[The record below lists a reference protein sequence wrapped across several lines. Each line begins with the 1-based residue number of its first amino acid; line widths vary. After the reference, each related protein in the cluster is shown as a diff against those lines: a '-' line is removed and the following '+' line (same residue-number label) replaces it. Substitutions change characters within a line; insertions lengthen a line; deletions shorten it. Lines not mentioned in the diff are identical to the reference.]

1 VRRVGAREV
10 GGHLGAR
17 HVDQQL
23 TTTLD
28 VQTPSHVRGDVVL
41 RTDRATALYNLTTTR
56 CATRQPAVQRAVKR
70 TLIQPAAHTL
80 IFVIPQDATEGEKIK
95 IKSESFLNFSQTHHI
110 VHM

>member
-1 VRRVGAREV
+1 MSFEGRHDTADERFAAPAVRGVVRRVGAREV

-28 VQTPSHVRGDVVL
+28 VQTPSDVRGDVVL

-70 TLIQPAAHTL
+70 TLVQPVA
-80 IFVIPQDATEGEKIK
+80 
-95 IKSESFLNFSQTHHI
+95 
-110 VHM
+110 